1 MNPKKINEVVDA
13 LTALNSSQTS
23 KLVDTDALSS
33 KHSQMVD
40 YGGRSSRDGAAISRM
55 ENLFGELL
63 KYTGVKSV
71 ASSLSENLKNK
82 SS

>member
-1 MNPKKINEVVDA
+1 MF
-13 LTALNSSQTS
+13 
-23 KLVDTDALSS
+23 DTDALSS

-40 YGGRSSRDGAAISRM
+40 YGGRSSRDGAAVSRM

-71 ASSLSENLKNK
+71 AKLTDKLHQKLLHSLTK
-82 SS
+82 